1 MSEVTWTLFGALALT
16 GLAGSLHCVGMC
28 GPILLGLSRRLPQ
41 GRSFGSDALAYHLG
55 RLWTYVLL
63 GLVAGAFGLRLE
75 QAWGGRRAFALALGA
90 IVVFNGALLLRR
102 KGSAAERW
110 LAARFGTLRRG
121 VMAGT
126 GLAGRRGFIARFLVG
141 AVMGLTPCG
150 MVWMALVPAAALGH
164 PLLAGLGMLC
174 FGVGTLP
181 ALSSVVLLDR
191 FLALRFR
198 RHGRAIAAVA
208 LILAGIWLFARAL
221 PGSGSMHRTTHH
233 EHTAAG

>member
-1 MSEVTWTLFGALALT
+1 MSDTTWPLLGALALT

-41 GRSFGSDALAYHLG
+41 GRSFSSDALAYHFG
-55 RLWTYVLL
+55 RLWTYALL
-63 GLVAGAFGLRLE
+63 GLIAGAFGRRLE
-75 QAWGGRRAFALALGA
+75 QAWSGRRAFAFALGV
-90 IVVFNGALLLRR
+90 IVALNGALLLRR
-102 KGSAAERW
+102 GGSRIEGW
-110 LAARFGTLRRG
+110 LASRFGALLRS
-121 VMAGT
+121 VMAVT
-126 GLAGRRGFIARFLVG
+126 GLAGRRGFVARVLVG

-164 PLLAGLGMLC
+164 PVLSSLGMLC
-174 FGVGTLP
+174 FGLGTLP

-191 FLALRFR
+191 FLAHRLR
-198 RHGRAIAAVA
+198 RHGRTFAAVA

-221 PGSGSMHRTTHH
+221 PVGGATHGTTHH